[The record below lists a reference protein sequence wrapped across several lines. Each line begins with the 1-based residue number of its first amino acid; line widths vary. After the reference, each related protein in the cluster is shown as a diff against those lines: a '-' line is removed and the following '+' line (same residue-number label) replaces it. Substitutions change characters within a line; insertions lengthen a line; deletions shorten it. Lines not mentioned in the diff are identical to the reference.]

1 MKDGSSAVINEMLTI
16 LCTVIDDNDSL
27 LKSTVSP
34 PMATIVDEEEEKM
47 LKPSVVQPMAM
58 ILEEAENLVKD
69 DDSMVVESEG
79 EVDNSSDITM
89 KQTKD
94 VKF

>member
-58 ILEEAENLVKD
+58 ILRKQII
-69 DDSMVVESEG
+69 
-79 EVDNSSDITM
+79 SSKMMI
-89 KQTKD
+89 QW
-94 VKF
+94 